1 MMAIAHAASALCP
14 VPAARAF
21 AYLTSA
27 AGMARWCLGM
37 SGCAEVDSGLMRGC
51 SWFDG
56 SQAYVRIDA
65 DAARG
70 IVDYHCGA
78 TPDAL
83 VPRIYARV
91 VPGSRLGHHADHCI
105 VTLLAWREAGMD
117 DARWA
122 RVVASHEAEVLLVRE
137 QLAAQIT
144 P

>member
-1 MMAIAHAASALCP
+1 MTTISHAASALCP
-14 VPAARAF
+14 VPMARAF

-37 SGCAEVDSGLMRGC
+37 SGCAEVEPGLMRGR
-51 SWFDG
+51 SLFDG
-56 SQAYVRIDA
+56 SQAYVHIDA

-83 VPRIYARV
+83 VPRIHARV
-91 VPGSRLGHHADHCI
+91 VPGPTLGHRADQCV

-122 RVVASHEAEVLLVRE
+122 RLVASHEAEVLLVRE
-137 QLAAQIT
+137 QLAAQAA